1 MKDSEKIVEGLDS
14 MYRKLLE
21 FKKYRQTSV
30 VVSRN
35 GQVVEL
41 KAQDLPSDAKVYHG
55 ALGKSL

>member
-1 MKDSEKIVEGLDS
+1 

-21 FKKYRQTSV
+21 FKKYKQTPV

-41 KAQDLPSDAKVYHG
+41 KARDLPSDAKVYHG
-55 ALGKSL
+55 DSGKSL